1 MRALQGLFPWLKE
14 KILLEE
20 RGDRKIRLNLMVL
33 LYNFQVSKVGQN
45 QIGSF
50 YMPFLNKTV
59 FDYIG

>member
-14 KILLEE
+14 KILFEE

-45 QIGSF
+45 QIGSV

>member
-1 MRALQGLFPWLKE
+1 MRALQGLFPWLKG
-14 KILLEE
+14 KILFEE

-45 QIGSF
+45 QIGSV